1 MEYGNGVHPINSL
14 EAFSFKK
21 ISDEVKRKVN
31 SLFGN
36 GFTPSQAYNRF
47 LMNSKNNYNN
57 ELNFHLQKT
66 DGSKSRRRR
75 DFNYLYVKY
84 FQEHF
89 GMGNDP
95 EMFSNLQQRN

>member
-1 MEYGNGVHPINSL
+1 M
-14 EAFSFKK
+14 
-21 ISDEVKRKVN
+21 SDEVKRKVD

-47 LMNSKNNYNN
+47 LMNSKNNYDN

-66 DGSKSRRRR
+66 NGSKSRRLR
-75 DFNYLYVKY
+75 DFDSLYVKY

-89 GMGNDP
+89 GRGNNP
-95 EMFSNLQQRN
+95 EMFSNLEQRN

>member
-1 MEYGNGVHPINSL
+1 MEYGNGAHPINSL
-14 EAFSFKK
+14 EAFSFKMM
-21 ISDEVKRKVN
+21 SDEVKRKIN

-66 DGSKSRRRR
+66 DGPKCRRRR
-75 DFNYLYVKY
+75 KFNSLYVKH

-89 GMGNDP
+89 GRGNGP
-95 EMFSNLQQRN
+95 EMFSNFEQRN